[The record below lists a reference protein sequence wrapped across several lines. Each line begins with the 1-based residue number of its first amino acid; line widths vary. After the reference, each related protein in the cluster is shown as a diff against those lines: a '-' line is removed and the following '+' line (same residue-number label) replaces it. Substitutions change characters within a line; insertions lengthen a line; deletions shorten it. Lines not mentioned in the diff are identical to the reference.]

1 MAFGD
6 PSAAG
11 GAITCLGIS
20 GVDEPS
26 GLEQQNVALVFG
38 DRAML
43 HASGDDDHLAFT
55 QRNGSVTEFHGEL
68 SVNHQEEFVLIFVS
82 MPIESPLKL
91 REFDFLII
99 ERSNDPG

>member
-11 GAITCLGIS
+11 AAITFLGIS

-38 DRAML
+38 DGAML
-43 HASGDDDHLAFT
+43 HASGHDDHLAFT
-55 QRNGSVTEFHGEL
+55 QYNGSVTKIHREF
-68 SVNHQEEFVLIFVS
+68 SVNHQEELVLVLVGV
-82 MPIESPLKL
+82 PIEGALKFGQ
-91 REFDFLII
+91 FDFLPIQ
-99 ERSNDPG
+99 RSNDPR